1 MPFQL
6 KGQSSIYMVS
16 EIAGKDKAQSNDLA
30 SGRISDFLRD
40 SHL

>member
-1 MPFQL
+1 M
-6 KGQSSIYMVS
+6 IS
-16 EIAGKDKAQSNDLA
+16 ELAEKDKAQSIDLA

>member
-1 MPFQL
+1 M
-6 KGQSSIYMVS
+6 IS
-16 EIAGKDKAQSNDLA
+16 ELEEKDKAQSADLA